1 MAKLVSR
8 NRARAPAHDRFVA
21 QILDYDYEREIARRR
36 YLPTPAR
43 IGYRRKALA
52 KFSLLALGISLLVRF
67 ACLLLGTR
75 ARTATNEKKKES

>member
-8 NRARAPAHDRFVA
+8 IRTPAQDRFAA
-21 QILDYDYEREIARRR
+21 QILDYDYEHEYEIARRR

-43 IGYRRKALA
+43 IGYRREALA

-67 ACLLLGTR
+67 ARLLLGTR
-75 ARTATNEKKKES
+75 A

>member
-8 NRARAPAHDRFVA
+8 NRAPAHDRFAA
-21 QILDYDYEREIARRR
+21 QILDYDYEHEYDIALRR

-52 KFSLLALGISLLVRF
+52 KFSLLARGISLFVRLPR
-67 ACLLLGTR
+67 LLLG
-75 ARTATNEKKKES
+75 ART